1 MADETQTTP
10 TEPTPEPVESPAT
23 EPSVPSSE
31 PIPEVPEN
39 MPVSEPETVAEPTTP
54 ASEEPAEPVA
64 ETPKVETAQTGG
76 TEPLSEPTLAQ
87 PEPVREEKP
96 VTKRD
101 DTEAAKPV
109 EKTIS
114 EKEKLGLL
122 RQMARATIQLRRE
135 KKLAKIM
142 ALFAKQTAVTNDEVE
157 KLLHVSDATATRYL
171 SILAERGKLKQV
183 GHTGR
188 GVRYERQ

>member
-1 MADETQTTP
+1 MEDETNNP
-10 TEPTPEPVESPAT
+10 IESPTPEPTETPVS
-23 EPSVPSSE
+23 EPSVPS
-31 PIPEVPEN
+31 PEVTESTA
-39 MPVSEPETVAEPTTP
+39 VSEPETVVAP
-54 ASEEPAEPVA
+54 AGEAPAEPVA
-64 ETPKVETAQTGG
+64 TTPESETAQTGG
-76 TEPLSEPTLAQ
+76 TEPLPEPTPAQ
-87 PEPVREEKP
+87 PEPVKEEKP
-96 VTKRD
+96 VVRRD
-101 DTEAAKPV
+101 DAPTAKPV
-109 EKTIS
+109 S

-122 RQMARATIQLRRE
+122 RQMARVTIQLCRE

-188 GVRYERQ
+188 GVRYERR

>member
-1 MADETQTTP
+1 MEDETNNP
-10 TEPTPEPVESPAT
+10 IESPTPEPTETSVS
-23 EPSVPSSE
+23 EPSVPA
-31 PIPEVPEN
+31 PEVTESTA
-39 MPVSEPETVAEPTTP
+39 VSEPETVVAPTGE
-54 ASEEPAEPVA
+54 APAEPVTT
-64 ETPKVETAQTGG
+64 TPEPETAQAGG
-76 TEPLSEPTLAQ
+76 NEPLPEPTPIQ
-87 PEPVREEKP
+87 EEPVKEEKP
-96 VTKRD
+96 VVKRD
-101 DTEAAKPV
+101 DTPTAKPA
-109 EKTIS
+109 EKTVS

-142 ALFAKQTAVTNDEVE
+142 TLLAAQTAVTNDEVE

-188 GVRYERQ
+188 GVRYERR

>member
-1 MADETQTTP
+1 MEDETKNP
-10 TEPTPEPVESPAT
+10 IESPTPEPT
-23 EPSVPSSE
+23 ETPVSE
-31 PIPEVPEN
+31 PFAPAPEVTESTA
-39 MPVSEPETVAEPTTP
+39 VSEPETVVVPTGE
-54 ASEEPAEPVA
+54 ASAEPVA
-64 ETPKVETAQTGG
+64 TTPETETAQTGG
-76 TEPLSEPTLAQ
+76 TEPLPEPTPNE
-87 PEPVREEKP
+87 PEPVKEEKP
-96 VTKRD
+96 VRKPD
-101 DTEAAKPV
+101 DTPTAKPV
-109 EKTIS
+109 EKPVS

-171 SILAERGKLKQV
+171 SILEERGKLKQV

-188 GVRYERQ
+188 GVRYERR

>member
-1 MADETQTTP
+1 MEDETKN
-10 TEPTPEPVESPAT
+10 PVESPT
-23 EPSVPSSE
+23 PERPETPVSEPSAAA
-31 PIPEVPEN
+31 PEVTESTA
-39 MPVSEPETVAEPTTP
+39 VSEPETVVVPTGDAPT
-54 ASEEPAEPVA
+54 EPVA
-64 ETPKVETAQTGG
+64 TTPETETAQTGG
-76 TEPLSEPTLAQ
+76 TEPLPEPTPNE
-87 PEPVREEKP
+87 PEPTGEEKP
-96 VTKRD
+96 VVKQD
-101 DTEAAKPV
+101 DTPTAKPA
-109 EKTIS
+109 EKTVS

-142 ALFAKQTAVTNDEVE
+142 ALLAAQTTVTNDEVE

-188 GVRYERQ
+188 GVRYERR